1 MAIKSIRVSNFKSF
15 RELEVELGPF
25 TVLIGANASGKSNFV
40 QVFRFVR
47 DIAND
52 GLRNAVSM
60 QGGVEY
66 LRNIKIGSSKDL
78 ELRAVSDEK
87 YKITVASLARQVL
100 VGVRA
105 NEVTYEFAISFSEN
119 GSTFEVGQDKLTL
132 KCQFVELKTEADEV
146 EEVGDLGCGDVTLSS
161 IAGKLEYDSS
171 LPQGISLEMKD
182 LFSPYL
188 DAEMVARFVEQATL
202 SPRALLAETP
212 FFTLPFLP
220 RESFLEE
227 ISIYDFDPKL
237 PKQAIPI
244 TGKIELEEDG
254 RNLAIALRS
263 ILEDEEKRRKFL
275 NLLKDVLGF
284 VDGLRVM
291 PLADR
296 SLLFSLQESYTRDAF
311 LPASFLSDGTIHVV
325 ALIIA
330 LYFDDNPLVI
340 IEEPERN
347 IHPFL
352 IARVVDMLKEAS
364 EKKQIIV
371 TTHNPE
377 VVKHAGVE
385 NILLVSRDKEGFST
399 ITRPS
404 DSEQVVVFL
413 KNEIGIEDLF
423 VQDLLGA

>member
-15 RELEVELGPF
+15 GDLKVDLGAF
-25 TVLIGANASGKSNFV
+25 NVLIGANASGKSNFV
-40 QVFRFVR
+40 QVFRFLR
-47 DIAND
+47 DMSHQ
-52 GLRNAVSM
+52 GLENAVSM

-66 LRNIKIGSSKDL
+66 LRNIRIGSSRDL
-78 ELRAVSDEK
+78 ALRVVYDERFTITMGVSEGERTVGLRAEEE
-87 YKITVASLARQVL
+87 I
-100 VGVRA
+100 
-105 NEVTYEFAISFSEN
+105 YEFATSFN
-119 GSTFEVGQDKLTL
+119 DNAGSFDIAHDTLTL
-132 KCQFVELKTEADEV
+132 KGEFLGSDSLSEGQGEANKLGFASV
-146 EEVGDLGCGDVTLSS
+146 VFANVG
-161 IAGKLEYDSS
+161 GKLFCHSD
-171 LPQGISLEMKD
+171 LPEGAAFGKALIYMA
-182 LFSPYL
+182 P
-188 DAEMVARFVEQATL
+188 VARKQHVPPRTL
-202 SPRALLAETP
+202 LTQMIPILFFLYPGRANLI
-212 FFTLPFLP
+212 
-220 RESFLEE
+220 SDV
-227 ISIYDFDPKL
+227 SIYDFDPKL
-237 PKQAIPI
+237 PKKAIPI
-244 TGKIELEEDG
+244 TGRAEMEEDG
-254 RNLAIALRS
+254 SNLAIVLRS
-263 ILEDEEKRRKFL
+263 ILEHGEKRRKFL

-284 VDGLRVM
+284 VDAVEVM

-296 SLLFSLQESYTRDAF
+296 SLLFSVQESYTRDAF

-330 LYFDDNPLVI
+330 LYFDEKSLVI

-364 EKKQIIV
+364 QKKQIIV

-385 NILLVSRDKEGFST
+385 NILLVSRNKEGFST

-404 DSEQVVVFL
+404 DSEQVAVFL